1 MIKEYLP
8 KTDFLISRQHRHV
21 SKETIHPWLP
31 MLPQKIHKITIFFQ
45 HGCQFFTSLLLRYS
59 PYCFGHPPDV
69 FKCYAPGVTVAI
81 GYKINSLL
89 ESTTKYCSVCHSSL
103 QYRAHS
109 ENIVTKKLRRIRPQY
124 GEFLRKLLVRVFNS
138 SWKCEIINDLMS
150 LQLKKNCKVN
160 YFTASKLWCEGT
172 WWFFSPVCRIHRL
185 CSSVKASNVR
195 SWSQGAVAKGYLMKS
210 TK

>member
-21 SKETIHPWLP
+21 SKETIHSWLP

-45 HGCQFFTSLLLRYS
+45 HGSQFFTSLLLRYS

-69 FKCYAPGVTVAI
+69 FKRYAPRVTVAI
-81 GYKINSLL
+81 GYKISRLL
-89 ESTTKYCSVCHSSL
+89 ESTTKYWSACHSSL

-138 SWKCEIINDLMS
+138 C
-150 LQLKKNCKVN
+150 
-160 YFTASKLWCEGT
+160 
-172 WWFFSPVCRIHRL
+172 
-185 CSSVKASNVR
+185 
-195 SWSQGAVAKGYLMKS
+195 
-210 TK
+210 

>member
-21 SKETIHPWLP
+21 SKETIHSWLP

-69 FKCYAPGVTVAI
+69 FKRYTPGVTVAI

-89 ESTTKYCSVCHSSL
+89 ESITKCYSACHSSL
-103 QYRAHS
+103 QQCVQS
-109 ENIVTKKLRRIRPQY
+109 ENIVTQKLQRIRPQY

-138 SWKCEIINDLMS
+138 S
-150 LQLKKNCKVN
+150 
-160 YFTASKLWCEGT
+160 
-172 WWFFSPVCRIHRL
+172 
-185 CSSVKASNVR
+185 
-195 SWSQGAVAKGYLMKS
+195 
-210 TK
+210 